1 MTRLLVRGVGRT
13 VLPCVAVA
21 LLTTGCITDGV
32 GLKQGFGGLGGAAIG
47 GLAGSQVGNGNGQ
60 LAATAAGTLAGF
72 LLGAEIGSSLDKA
85 DEMYAEQAAV
95 EARNVPLGQPV
106 PWSNMQTGNRGVV
119 VPVRDGYTQSGD
131 YCREYQ
137 QTVYVG
143 GRKQKAYGAA
153 CREPDGTWRIVSR

>member
-1 MTRLLVRGVGRT
+1 MTGLLVKRIRRV
-13 VLPCVAVA
+13 VLPCVAVTVLA
-21 LLTTGCITDGV
+21 TGCITDGV
-32 GLKQGFGGLGGAAIG
+32 GSKQGFGGLGGAAIG
-47 GLAGSQVGNGNGQ
+47 GLAGSQVGSGTGK

-72 LLGAEIGSSLDKA
+72 LLGSEIGSSLDKA
-85 DEMYAEQAAV
+85 DELYAEQALM
-95 EARNVPLGQPV
+95 EAQRVPLGQPV
-106 PWSNMQTGNRGVV
+106 PWSNMRTGNRGVV

-143 GRKQKAYGAA
+143 GKKQKAHGVA